1 MHRTRFLGI
10 CLLLIL
16 LGSCRSSKVLFSPPP
31 SSVQSIEGYASL
43 RIQGDQGTFRSK
55 FSFLFQLPDQGK
67 IVVFDP
73 LGRTVYQIVVI
84 HGQSYLVVPSRRAY
98 WEGDEEDIIDNFLG
112 FRLNLR
118 EMIFLLSGNKEEM
131 SGQDKIDLKDWFFI
145 KDEGGRIKE
154 ATKRNLRILME
165 EFFENTPF
173 ARILIFDHPTN
184 AGRLKIL
191 RMAFNQPYDSGV
203 FSTEFLGRFERK
215 TWEEI
220 QEMMKNAD

>member
-1 MHRTRFLGI
+1 MRQARFLGI

-43 RIQGDQGTFRSK
+43 RIQGDQGSYRSK

-84 HGQSYLVVPSRRAY
+84 DDHSYLVVPSRKAY
-98 WEGDEEDIIDNFLG
+98 WEGDEEEIIDNFLG
-112 FRLNLR
+112 FRLSLK

-131 SGQDKIDLKDWFFI
+131 SGQNKLDLEDWFFI
-145 KDEGGRIKE
+145 KDDSGRIKE
-154 ATKRNLRILME
+154 AAKRNLRIMMD
-165 EFFENTPF
+165 EFFENTPY
-173 ARILIFDHPTN
+173 ARVLIFDHPMN

-191 RMAFNQPYDSGV
+191 RMAFNQPYDTEV
-203 FSTEFLGRFERK
+203 FSTEFLARFERK
-215 TWEEI
+215 TLEEI

>member
-1 MHRTRFLGI
+1 MRQARLLGI

-16 LGSCRSSKVLFSPPP
+16 LGSCHSSKVLFAPHP

-43 RIQGDQGTFRSK
+43 RIKGDQGSYRSK

-84 HGQSYLVVPSRRAY
+84 HGQSYLVVPSKRAY

-112 FRLNLR
+112 FRLNLK
-118 EMIFLLSGNKEEM
+118 EMIFLLSGSKEEM
-131 SGQDKIDLKDWFFI
+131 SGQDKLDLEDWFFI

-154 ATKRNLRILME
+154 AMKRNLRIMME
-165 EFFENTPF
+165 EFFENTPY
-173 ARILIFDHPTN
+173 ARILIFDHPVNT
-184 AGRLKIL
+184 GRLKIL

-215 TWEEI
+215 SWEEI
-220 QEMMKNAD
+220 QEMMKNAN